1 MGISINHG
9 HCLSSWILQKHLFEK
24 LYASLKFF
32 PALLGYNWYIACIS
46 LRFTTSDLSML
57 QNDSHNKL
65 TSITLHSFIYIYIYI
80 FFFFFVV
87 RTFKIYSLQFS
98 SVQSLSHVQLFA
110 TQWITSCQASL
121 PIINSWNLPKLM
133 SIEAVMPYNYLSLCC
148 PILLLSSIFPSIRV
162 FSNES
167 AFCIRWPKYWS
178 FSFNI
183 VLPMNTQNWSISNFQ
198 IYSIANY
205 SHYVGLYFPKNVFV
219 LYIGSLYC
227 LTNFTF
233 K

>member
-1 MGISINHG
+1 
-9 HCLSSWILQKHLFEK
+9 
-24 LYASLKFF
+24 
-32 PALLGYNWYIACIS
+32 
-46 LRFTTSDLSML
+46 ML

-65 TSITLHSFIYIYIYI
+65 TSITLHSYIYIYLCVCVCVCVC
-80 FFFFFVV
+80 VV
-87 RTFKIYSLQFS
+87 RTFKIYSLQVS

-167 AFCIRWPKYWS
+167 AFCISWPKYWS

-183 VLPMNTQNWSISNFQ
+183 SPSNEHSELIS
-198 IYSIANY
+198 
-205 SHYVGLYFPKNVFV
+205 
-219 LYIGSLYC
+219 
-227 LTNFTF
+227 
-233 K
+233 